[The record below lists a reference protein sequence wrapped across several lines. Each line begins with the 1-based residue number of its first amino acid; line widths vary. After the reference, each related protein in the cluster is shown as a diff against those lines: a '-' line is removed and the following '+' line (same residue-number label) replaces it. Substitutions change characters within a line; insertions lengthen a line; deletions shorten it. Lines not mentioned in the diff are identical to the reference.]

1 MHDSCV
7 FTLLNWLCAGR
18 IRLGWAHAVFTIAY
32 HMLMHFHAYVPYIF
46 YILIYWF
53 YLVLFCVF
61 LSPSLSLVYISCVMV
76 PKHNSTLSRNPL
88 RSEASTS
95 SDLTPSFILFRD
107 EKAKSDFFENSLDEA
122 FIQNTKSFYQT
133 SPTLTY
139 PLSFT
144 VGVGSHCVTSRSLV
158 HLCLSR
164 NSTPTCMDLIIQYL
178 SLLLAFELCALWS
191 HRILYLTC
199 SMS

>member
-18 IRLGWAHAVFTIAY
+18 IRLGWAHAIFTIAY

-76 PKHNSTLSRNPL
+76 PKHNSTLSQNPL
-88 RSEASTS
+88 HSEASTS

-178 SLLLAFELCALWS
+178 SLLLAFEVCALWS

>member
-1 MHDSCV
+1 M
-7 FTLLNWLCAGR
+7 
-18 IRLGWAHAVFTIAY
+18 
-32 HMLMHFHAYVPYIF
+32 
-46 YILIYWF
+46 
-53 YLVLFCVF
+53 LFCVF